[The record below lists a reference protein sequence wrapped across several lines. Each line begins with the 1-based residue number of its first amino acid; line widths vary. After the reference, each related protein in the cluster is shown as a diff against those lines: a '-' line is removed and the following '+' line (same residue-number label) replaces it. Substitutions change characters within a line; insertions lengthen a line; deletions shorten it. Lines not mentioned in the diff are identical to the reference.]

1 MSETDPPSPPRQVD
15 SDTTETAAP
24 VLDPARAAD
33 QAGPA
38 LPRPPGS
45 ASGPS
50 GPRPRE
56 VPNPFLAHLQSLRE
70 LQITLSQE
78 GRAESILGEGTTGT
92 VEIVGADCAVAVVE
106 PSNGQPTLRFGW
118 LEGRPMA
125 QHEIAMVLRRLEEP
139 IQRVRSGKVS
149 RVVLGAPEDPDT
161 AGKFGTAP
169 GGRPMEAMRAPQFG
183 SMLVLGIDAAMGPR
197 GAIVL
202 ARHDPLPFNR
212 EQVLLADILATLMAI
227 QIERALR
234 ATDAR
239 RASERIQDE
248 CGTAIKRLHETTL
261 ELQAINSVAAAATP
275 SLDLERQI
283 EIALRKTL
291 EVTRFKVGAIFLLED
306 AGAGETLR
314 FARGVGDPTYLGL
327 ARGREHRKGQGVAG
341 RVWERGEPV
350 AIADLSADLS
360 LEGHADEL
368 VVLRR
373 AGYRALAVVPLVARG
388 RVIGTMEL
396 LSTEA
401 RPELESRPSLA
412 QAIAGQIAI
421 VIQNGRLLSD
431 VMRHS
436 LNLEAQIETQTHDLA
451 RRHGVIA
458 ALQATLEIASRSN
471 DLREIVENALH
482 RTLALLD
489 LPAGTVHLVDP
500 GTRALHLKAQKGLPQ
515 NALDEL
521 GSRLSRTMIGR
532 TFEAGQPILGS
543 TDPADLLDTDGLR
556 FRAAVPLR
564 AMSGVHGVLAL
575 AGPHDLVLEEPDTKT
590 LAAMGELLGL
600 AVENAR
606 AFQQTA
612 PAGPPNQELP
622 VQLVQAQK
630 MESIGTLAGGIAHE
644 FNNIL
649 GAILGYASHI
659 RGLTTT
665 DNPIHRQAITI
676 EQQSRRA
683 SELTRQLLAFAR
695 GGQYTLE
702 PLDMNQAIADT
713 VSFLSKSID
722 PRIVMETR
730 TDPGLPL
737 VEADASQV
745 QQVLVNVAVN
755 AAEAM
760 PDGGRITFET
770 RVAHLDSGFVRSR
783 PDLEPGDYVEV
794 VIGDTGVGMP
804 PDVADRVFEPF
815 FTTKTEGK
823 GTGLGLS
830 VVYGIVRNHK
840 GHVTLNST
848 PGLGTTVRVYLP
860 AFDRVRQAE
869 SAAAPVSR
877 PPAAPSARAP
887 LLPAPFER
895 VAVVKVE
902 RRKPKAAEVVAG
914 AAAPERPSERAVPPQ
929 PPAPPERAAPADP
942 TTDPP
947 APADPA
953 TDPPAAA
960 PARVPA
966 KGRILVIDDEGAIRE
981 MARDILE
988 NAGYEVVTAV
998 DGVDALEVYRR
1009 EWGRLDLVLLD
1020 MVMPRMGGLET
1031 YRRLLG
1037 MDRTARVLLC
1047 SGFADND
1054 KAQKAIKE
1062 GALGLLQKPFTMSE
1076 LLSRIGRALARR

>member
-1 MSETDPPSPPRQVD
+1 MRSLRGADSNTMSETDPVSPPRQVD
-15 SDTTETAAP
+15 ADSGETA
-24 VLDPARAAD
+24 PAVPEPGHAAD
-33 QAGPA
+33 QAGAPELA
-38 LPRPPGS
+38 HPPGS
-45 ASGPS
+45 SSGS
-50 GPRPRE
+50 TAQHARD
-56 VPNPFLAHLQSLRE
+56 VANPFLSHLQSLRE

-78 GRAESILGEGTTGT
+78 GRAESILGEGTAGT

-106 PSNGQPTLRFGW
+106 PSNGQRALRFGW

-125 QHEIAMVLRRLEEP
+125 QHEIGMVLRRLEEP
-139 IQRVRSGKVS
+139 IQRVRSGKAS
-149 RVVLGAPEDPDT
+149 RIVFGAAEDPDT
-161 AGKFGTAP
+161 AGKDGTAP
-169 GGRPMEAMRAPQFG
+169 GGRPMEATRAPQFA
-183 SMLVLGIDAAMGPR
+183 STLVLGIDAAMGSR
-197 GAIVL
+197 GALVL
-202 ARHDPLPFNR
+202 ARHDPLPFSR
-212 EQVLLADILATLMAI
+212 EHVLLADILATLMAI

-239 RASERIQDE
+239 HASERIQEE

-291 EVTRFKVGAIFLLED
+291 EVTRFKVGAIFLVED

-314 FARGVGDPTYLGL
+314 FARGVGDPAYLGL
-327 ARGREHRKGQGVAG
+327 ARGREHSKGQGVAG

-458 ALQATLEIASRSN
+458 ALQATLEIAGRSN
-471 DLREIVENALH
+471 DLREIVESALH
-482 RTLALLD
+482 RTL
-489 LPAGTVHLVDP
+489 
-500 GTRALHLKAQKGLPQ
+500 ALHLKAQKGLPQ
-515 NALDEL
+515 NTLDEL

-532 TFEAGQPILGS
+532 TLEAGQPILGS

-575 AGPHDLVLEEPDTKT
+575 AGPHDLILEEPDTKT

-695 GGQYTLE
+695 GGQYSLE

-730 TDPGLPL
+730 TDPDLPL

-755 AAEAM
+755 ASEAM
-760 PDGGRITFET
+760 PEGGRITFET

-804 PDVADRVFEPF
+804 PDITDRVFEPF
-815 FTTKTEGK
+815 STTKTEGK

-860 AFDRVRQAE
+860 TFDRARQAE
-869 SAAAPVSR
+869 STAAPVSR

-914 AAAPERPSERAVPPQ
+914 AAAPERPSARAVPLQ

-947 APADPA
+947 APAA
-953 TDPPAAA
+953 
-960 PARVPA
+960 
-966 KGRILVIDDEGAIRE
+966 
-981 MARDILE
+981 
-988 NAGYEVVTAV
+988 
-998 DGVDALEVYRR
+998 
-1009 EWGRLDLVLLD
+1009 
-1020 MVMPRMGGLET
+1020 
-1031 YRRLLG
+1031 
-1037 MDRTARVLLC
+1037 
-1047 SGFADND
+1047 
-1054 KAQKAIKE
+1054 
-1062 GALGLLQKPFTMSE
+1062 
-1076 LLSRIGRALARR
+1076 